1 MPMSR
6 TRIKFCGFTR
16 EADVDAAVA
25 LGADAVGLV
34 FYPPSKRCLTLETA
48 ARLRARVP
56 PFVSVV
62 ALTVN
67 ASPAELQAIIDAV
80 RPDMLQFHGD
90 ETPDQCTVHGL
101 PYLRAFRV
109 GAPGL
114 DTPAALLESCLV
126 HEAAAGWLFDSYSP
140 GYGGSGRSF
149 DWSSL
154 ANVAR
159 SESARPLVLSGG
171 LHAERVSQALADVRP
186 YAVDVSSGVELEPG
200 VKCAGKM
207 RQFAEEVRRFDAA
220 RKDT

>member
-1 MPMSR
+1 MSR
-6 TRIKFCGFTR
+6 TRLKICGFTR
-16 EADVDAAVA
+16 EADIDAAVA
-25 LGADAVGLV
+25 VGADAIGLV
-34 FYPPSKRCLTLETA
+34 FYPPSKRCLTLEQA

-67 ASPAELQAIIDAV
+67 AAPAEIDAIVRAV

-90 ETPDQCTVHGL
+90 ETPEACRRFGL

-114 DTPAALLESCLV
+114 DTPAALLESCLD
-126 HEAAAGWLFDSYSP
+126 HDTAAGWLFDSHSP

-154 ANVAR
+154 AEVAHNAD
-159 SESARPLVLSGG
+159 ARPLVLSGG

-207 RQFAEEVRRFDAA
+207 RQFAEEVQRFDAA
-220 RKDT
+220 RKTT